1 MATPVK
7 YIDHPAAHEATPA
20 TRPAPTAGKA
30 AARPHARAAE
40 SLNLPGED
48 RRQLI
53 AEAAYF
59 RAERRGFHPGAE
71 LDDWLAAEIEID
83 ALLGAD
89 DSRA

>member
-1 MATPVK
+1 MATSVK
-7 YIDHPAAHEATPA
+7 HINHPKAHEAPSATP
-20 TRPAPTAGKA
+20 PPTAAKA
-30 AARPHARAAE
+30 AAAQSAQAE
-40 SLNLPGED
+40 GSLNLPGED

-59 RAERRGFHPGAE
+59 RAERREFHPGAE

-89 DSRA
+89 DTRT